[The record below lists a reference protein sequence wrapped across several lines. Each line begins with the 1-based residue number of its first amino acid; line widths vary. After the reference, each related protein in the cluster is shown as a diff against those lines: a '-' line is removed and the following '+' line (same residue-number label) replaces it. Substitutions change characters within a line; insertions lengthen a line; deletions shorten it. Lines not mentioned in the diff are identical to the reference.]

1 MAAEFASQ
9 PPIEPTAI
17 PLRSQTDLAAP
28 PDWVCLDWSEL
39 AVFES
44 VDQQFLDRGVQFE
57 NAIALVPSN
66 PAYPPAVG
74 QTVLLAAPQSGWL
87 AATFP
92 QPVRYVS
99 SCVTSSRRAVL
110 SAFDADDRPLA
121 QTETP
126 SANLA
131 GADAEIPPNLELSL
145 HAENIHRVTIQAIDG
160 QVTIGEFRF
169 SF

>member
-1 MAAEFASQ
+1 M
-9 PPIEPTAI
+9 
-17 PLRSQTDLAAP
+17 PLRSPTDLAAP

-39 AVFES
+39 AVFEA
-44 VDQQFLDRGVQFE
+44 VDRQFLDRGVQFE
-57 NAIALVPSN
+57 NAIALQPSN

-74 QTVLLAAPQSGWL
+74 TTVLLAAPQSGWV
-87 AATFP
+87 AAHFP

-121 QTETP
+121 QAETP

-131 GADAEIPPNLELSL
+131 GTDAEIPPNLELSL
-145 HAENIHRVTIQAIDG
+145 HAENIHRITIQAIDG
-160 QVTIGEFRF
+160 QLTIGEFRF
-169 SF
+169 SY